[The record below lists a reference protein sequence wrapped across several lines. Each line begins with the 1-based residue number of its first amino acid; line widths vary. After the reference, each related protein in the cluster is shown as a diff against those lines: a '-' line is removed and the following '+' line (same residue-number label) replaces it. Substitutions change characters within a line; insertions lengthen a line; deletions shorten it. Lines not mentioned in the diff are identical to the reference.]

1 MVKKYSKVNDNNRI
15 CTSKR
20 CVIMEENVKTN
31 RRVIVQCILSVLLV
45 ASNLTT
51 TFAIEESE
59 VHPKIVLGKV
69 MSEKVGE
76 QEIAQGL
83 ATRYY
88 LDFKKRHLQYL
99 PTIEQFAGQ
108 KGNPTLELNHQFGK
122 KRVFESGTNRSVGV
136 RFSGFLHFE
145 KTGIYGFQVLSN
157 DGVILYLDGKIL
169 LNDPQQHSD
178 RLSNIGTVEISEVG
192 YYPIVVEYFQRK
204 GTAALKL
211 FWQKPESNEMA
222 IIPAA
227 AYWHRTEN

>member
-1 MVKKYSKVNDNNRI
+1 M
-15 CTSKR
+15 
-20 CVIMEENVKTN
+20 KTN

-45 ASNLTT
+45 ASSLTT

-59 VHPKIVLGKV
+59 IHPNIALGVLS
-69 MSEKVGE
+69 SEQLDR

-99 PTIEQFAGQ
+99 PTVEQFAG
-108 KGNPTLELNHQFGK
+108 KRGKPTLELNHQFGK
-122 KRVFESGTNRSVGV
+122 KRVFESGTNRSIGV
-136 RFSGFLHFE
+136 RFSGYLYFDKAGTHA
-145 KTGIYGFQVLSN
+145 FQALSN
-157 DGVILYLDGKIL
+157 DGVILYLDEKIL

-178 RLSNIGTVEISEVG
+178 RLSNIGTVEIAETG

-211 FWQKPESNEMA
+211 FWQKPESNEMVSV
-222 IIPAA
+222 PAVT
-227 AYWHRTEN
+227 YWHRIEK